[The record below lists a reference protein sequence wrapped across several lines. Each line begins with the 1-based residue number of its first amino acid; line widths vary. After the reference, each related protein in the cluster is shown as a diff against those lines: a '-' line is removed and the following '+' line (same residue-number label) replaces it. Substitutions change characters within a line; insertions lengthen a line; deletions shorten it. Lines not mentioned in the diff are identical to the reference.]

1 MNSLAGPPA
10 HEERNRLILRRS
22 LSAVSHLYGLFGALV
37 GWSLW
42 MRPPHGAGVH
52 GSRFIGTYSLLQA
65 ALYIAAGWMVWRPR
79 RGAWLLVLAAAAA
92 SSALAFLDFLGGRM
106 QSLPVDGL
114 YALVALALWLQARPR
129 P

>member
-1 MNSLAGPPA
+1 MTGLPS

-22 LSAVSHLYGLFGALV
+22 LSAVSHLYGLFSALV

-42 MRPPHGAGVH
+42 MAPARGAGLH
-52 GSRFIGTYSLLQA
+52 GSRFLGTYSLAQA
-65 ALYIAAGWMVWRPR
+65 ALYGAAGWMLWRPR

-92 SSALAFLDFLGGRM
+92 AGALALLDFLGGRM

>member
-1 MNSLAGPPA
+1 VSGAPT

-22 LSAVSHLYGLFGALV
+22 LSAVSHLYGLFSALV

-42 MRPPHGAGVH
+42 MTSARGAGLH
-52 GSRFIGTYSLLQA
+52 GSRFLGTYSLAQA
-65 ALYIAAGWMVWRPR
+65 ALFVAAGWMLWLPR
-79 RGAWLLVLAAAAA
+79 RGAWLLVFAAAVGAGVL
-92 SSALAFLDFLGGRM
+92 ALLDVLGGRM

-114 YALVALALWLQARPR
+114 YALVALALGLQSRPR

>member
-1 MNSLAGPPA
+1 MTGLPS

-22 LSAVSHLYGLFGALV
+22 LSAVSHLYGLFSALV

-42 MRPPHGAGVH
+42 MVPARGAGLH
-52 GSRFIGTYSLLQA
+52 GSRFLGTYSLAQA
-65 ALYIAAGWMVWRPR
+65 ALYIAAGGMLWRPR

-92 SSALAFLDFLGGRM
+92 AGALALLDFLGGRI